1 MMIMMLAC
9 SSHALHEWRQG
20 SSSSN
25 VTRGDTPCVA
35 PGNCTP
41 PTRQKHKNVIVRP
54 SRYNTQN
61 IYIYITNNHTYIHR
75 LDRSR
80 DFSGISMVDSVELS
94 VYNKLRYR
102 LGTSTYTQTQK
113 HTHVHTQNRAW
124 ISQDYVRKA
133 NAEFKGPFVMH
144 GNTKLGYGT

>member
-1 MMIMMLAC
+1 
-9 SSHALHEWRQG
+9 
-20 SSSSN
+20 
-25 VTRGDTPCVA
+25 
-35 PGNCTP
+35 
-41 PTRQKHKNVIVRP
+41 
-54 SRYNTQN
+54 
-61 IYIYITNNHTYIHR
+61 
-75 LDRSR
+75 
-80 DFSGISMVDSVELS
+80 MVDSVELS